1 MRQSVKIRINKE
13 TPSITIKEYSGGF
26 DVVETTTVLEL
37 KNDIKSTISF
47 PFEMVKEIFYNG
59 DKELKD
65 NDVIP
70 SKNGLSYFITIK

>member
-13 TPSITIKEYSGGF
+13 IPSITIKEYASGF
-26 DVVETTTVLEL
+26 DVVETTTILEL

-47 PFEMVKEIFYNG
+47 PFEVVKEIFYNG

-70 SKNGLSYFITIK
+70 LKNGLSYFITIK